1 MSKKIDFINNVI
13 NFSRYALV
21 ISLLAFIGCI
31 LISYPYAE
39 HFSMP
44 VQIGGH
50 ILTIIFAG
58 IFKVSV
64 VALMAATK
72 ELNNLT
78 EQKDLRE
85 VYVTA

>member
-21 ISLLAFIGCI
+21 ISLLAFISCI

-58 IFKVSV
+58 VFKVSV

-72 ELNNLT
+72 ELIPN
-78 EQKDLRE
+78 
-85 VYVTA
+85 